1 MRITE
6 MKGAVMIGLLLVT
19 VVFAGSPAI
28 SDPLFE
34 QQRALFEK
42 LGVLEAWELTKGSS
56 DVVIGVIDSGFD
68 FFHPDLE
75 LIPGF
80 YASGGYHQETYVNI
94 AHGTMVA
101 SIMGAKINGVGM
113 VGLAPECK
121 VLTASLGMI
130 EHRLLKLQE
139 EFMKNKPDA
148 ALSEWQEEI
157 AKHAEELE
165 AWGNEWTNYVA
176 LSIAE
181 AIRHLVDHGV
191 MVINI
196 SSFLSRQLIAEKAW
210 NELEKAFAYAEDNDV
225 IIVLGAGNNAM
236 RCEDYPGGELTIV
249 VGAILLNDERWE
261 EEIEYMGEKIK
272 QGSNYG
278 NITMMAP
285 VENLT
290 VCAPHEERFYSWDDG
305 PMGSG
310 KLKFEDA
317 YDVTPIGAT
326 SLAAP
331 IVTSLIAL
339 VYSLRPD
346 LDARSVVEIIKQG
359 CDDIEEQGYD
369 MYTGWGRVNFAKTLG
384 IAEQAEG
391 PRRCPTCVQPF
402 AELLRRI

>member
-1 MRITE
+1 

-101 SIMGAKINGVGM
+101 SMIGARINGVGM
-113 VGLAPECK
+113 VGLAPDCRI
-121 VLTASLGMI
+121 LTASLGMI
-130 EHRLLKLQE
+130 EHRLLRLQE
-139 EFMKNKPDA
+139 EFMKNKSDA
-148 ALSEWQEEI
+148 TLSEWQEEI
-157 AKHAEELE
+157 AKHAEDLE
-165 AWGNEWTNYVA
+165 EWGKEWTTYMA
-176 LSIAE
+176 LSIAD
-181 AIRHLVDHGV
+181 AIRYLVDHGV
-191 MVINI
+191 RVINI
-196 SSFLSRQLIAEKAW
+196 SAFLSRQLIAEKAW
-210 NELEKAFAYAEDNDV
+210 NELEKAFEYAEDNDV

-236 RCEDYPGGELTIV
+236 RCEDYPGRELTIV
-249 VGAILLNDERWE
+249 VGATLLNDERWE
-261 EEIEYMGEKIK
+261 EEYEVMGEKIK

-278 NITMMAP
+278 KITVMAP

-290 VCAPHEERFYSWDDG
+290 VCVPHEERFYSWDDG

-359 CDDIEEQGYD
+359 CDDIGEQGYD

-384 IAEQAEG
+384 IAEQAG
-391 PRRCPTCVQPF
+391 GQHRHSACVQPF